1 MILVAGLALII
12 LSVPLTG
19 GRLRH
24 VLDLRLR
31 SGWLVGTALL
41 CQTLIISVLPT
52 TVPRMLAE
60 TIHIGTYGM
69 AVAFLWRNRR
79 IPWLWLVSLGGG
91 LNLTAIVANH
101 GVMPASQ
108 WALTAAG
115 MADQAGFANSAVV
128 HHAVLPFLGDV
139 FPIPSGLPLANV
151 FSVGDVVLL
160 VGAALLLHS
169 VTRHGP
175 RPRPRLAAGI
185 SARLSPGALLT
196 IDHHRRRAVVQLETG
211 ASLHRVAPGS
221 KQRLEL
227 HLPGGTVTCADGT
240 VASMTDDDRVSTIVV
255 MAGSISLRT
264 VNEEAVLGPQDAVLL
279 DSNGS
284 IRSQIRVTPTEFAS
298 DPWLAANALSVS

>member
-128 HHAVLPFLGDV
+128 HHAVLPFLG
-139 FPIPSGLPLANV
+139 
-151 FSVGDVVLL
+151 
-160 VGAALLLHS
+160 GA
-169 VTRHGP
+169 
-175 RPRPRLAAGI
+175 
-185 SARLSPGALLT
+185 
-196 IDHHRRRAVVQLETG
+196 
-211 ASLHRVAPGS
+211 
-221 KQRLEL
+221 
-227 HLPGGTVTCADGT
+227 
-240 VASMTDDDRVSTIVV
+240 
-255 MAGSISLRT
+255 
-264 VNEEAVLGPQDAVLL
+264 
-279 DSNGS
+279 
-284 IRSQIRVTPTEFAS
+284 
-298 DPWLAANALSVS
+298 